1 MANRLMT
8 DRELLEALV
17 FAVEALSADSEVP
30 STDSVQRLLRTASR
44 AKQDL
49 FPEG

>member
-1 MANRLMT
+1 MSNRLMT

-17 FAVEALSADSEVP
+17 FAVENLASDAEVP
-30 STDSVQRLLRTASR
+30 TTDSVQRVINTARR

-49 FPEG
+49 FPEN

>member
-1 MANRLMT
+1 MTKRLMT

-17 FAVEALSADSEVP
+17 FAVEALSADAEVP
-30 STDSVQRLLRTASR
+30 TTETVQRLVRTAAR

-49 FPEG
+49 FPQD

>member
-17 FAVEALSADSEVP
+17 FAVAAVSRDAEVP
-30 STDSVQRLLRTASR
+30 TTETVERLLRTAAR

-49 FPEG
+49 FPQD